1 MLAGVDGHVT
11 SWSEDMPRAE
21 TARRPPILQHGFRP
35 FFLLGALWAALA
47 LFLWL
52 AALAAGLDLPT
63 AMEPLAWHRHE
74 LLFGYVGAIVAAFL
88 LTAIPNWTGRKPV
101 RGRPLLGLVLLWL
114 LGRLAVVSSGWIGSG
129 AALVLDTAFPLALA
143 VVSAREILAGRNW
156 RNLPVVAAVT
166 LLALADLLSHLESLR
181 ALPIDVLG
189 DRLAIAVVAALVALI
204 GGRITPSFTTSW
216 LKARGAVPL
225 PAPFGR
231 LDGAVMALTVLA
243 LLAWLAWPE
252 GMIPALLLL
261 AAAAGAAVRLA
272 RWRGAATVREPLL
285 LVLHLGYAWLALG
298 LALLGLS
305 ALGLVPRSAALHALT
320 AGAFGTMTLAVMT
333 RAALGHTGRALTADA
348 WTTAIYAMVNLGA
361 LARLAA
367 FWAPA
372 AYLPTLQLAGLLWGG
387 AFLLY
392 ALRYGPVL
400 LGPSLVSG
408 AAGTPGRRGRVTGTR
423 SPA

>member
-1 MLAGVDGHVT
+1 MV
-11 SWSEDMPRAE
+11 RAE
-21 TARRPPILQHGFRP
+21 TARRIPVLQHGFRP

-47 LFLWL
+47 LSLWL

-74 LLFGYVGAIVAAFL
+74 LLFGYLGAIVAAFL
-88 LTAIPNWTGRKPV
+88 FTAIPNWTARKPV
-101 RGRPLLGLVLLWL
+101 RGRPLLSFVLLWL
-114 LGRLAVVSSGWIGSG
+114 LGRLAVLFSGWTGSG
-129 AALVLDTAFPLALA
+129 AALVLDTAFPVALAL
-143 VVSAREILAGRNW
+143 VFAREILAGRNW
-156 RNLPVVAAVT
+156 RNLPVVVAVA

-181 ALPIDVLG
+181 ALPTDMMG
-189 DRLAIAVVAALVALI
+189 DRLAIAVMTALVALI
-204 GGRITPSFTTSW
+204 GGRITPSFTTNW
-216 LKARGAVPL
+216 LKERGAVPL

-231 LDGAVMALTVLA
+231 LDGAVMVLTVLA
-243 LLAWLAWPE
+243 LLTWLVWPE
-252 GMIPALLLL
+252 GEIPALLLL

-272 RWRGAATVREPLL
+272 RWRGAATTREPLL

-298 LALLGLS
+298 LTLLGLA
-305 ALGLVPRSAALHALT
+305 ALGLLPRSAALHALT

-372 AYLPTLQLAGLLWGG
+372 AYLPSLQLAGLLWGG
-387 AFLLY
+387 AFLTY
-392 ALRYGPVL
+392 ALRYGPIL
-400 LGPSLVSG
+400 LGRDLAPG
-408 AAGTPGRRGRVTGTR
+408 APVGAPGSRVTGSR